1 MAWLSKLVLVLSLAV
16 LSGCYVPPGPVE
28 TDDPWL
34 QTDPAT
40 GRSYYLYV
48 PTTYNHNKPA
58 PVIIS
63 CHGTPPYDV
72 ARHHIDTWRGYGEK
86 YGCIIIAP
94 TLDGTDGI
102 FGDGPVSG
110 MMVGGGFP
118 AYWVGLRHPDVFTVI
133 VAQNCNF
140 NRANTDGWYPLAEA
154 LKIPVMVF
162 YGETDPGTIVD
173 QSRKAIEYLRSRG
186 FRVHTDVIAG
196 GHDRH
201 PEVAMSYFRR
211 HWKKPRGTLRT
222 SRSGRRTRK
231 PIRPRTYR
239 NPSETVELKGPRPPK
254 PGR

>member
-1 MAWLSKLVLVLSLAV
+1 MAWLSKLVLVLSLAA
-16 LSGCYVPPGPVE
+16 LGGCYVPPGPVE

-34 QTDPAT
+34 YTDPAT

-110 MMVGGGFP
+110 MMV
-118 AYWVGLRHPDVFTVI
+118 
-133 VAQNCNF
+133 
-140 NRANTDGWYPLAEA
+140 ANTDGWYPLADA
-154 LKIPVMVF
+154 IKMPVMVF
-162 YGETDPGTIVD
+162 YGEHDPGTIVD
-173 QSRKAIEYLRSRG
+173 QSRKAIDYLRSRG
-186 FRVHTDVIAG
+186 FRVDTDIIAG
-196 GHDRH
+196 AGHDRH
-201 PEVAMSYFRR
+201 PEVAMSYFRK
-211 HWKKPRGTLRT
+211 HWKKPRGTLHT
-222 SRSGRRTRK
+222 SHSGRRTRK

-254 PGR
+254 PRR